1 MHAGGPYRIP
11 LEGRAIARCDG
22 LKDLRENQAAG
33 VGAMIEHL
41 GRMIIADPAGAMA
54 FVVAFALWAWPE

>member
-1 MHAGGPYRIP
+1 
-11 LEGRAIARCDG
+11 
-22 LKDLRENQAAG
+22 
-33 VGAMIEHL
+33 MIEHL